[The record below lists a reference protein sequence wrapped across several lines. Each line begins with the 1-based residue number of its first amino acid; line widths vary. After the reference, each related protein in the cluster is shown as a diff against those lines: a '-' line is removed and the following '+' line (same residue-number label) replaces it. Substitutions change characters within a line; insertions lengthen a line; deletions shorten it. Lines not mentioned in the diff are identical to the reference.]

1 MLIRRLHR
9 HTMPPSAS
17 PTSRDAG
24 DLNRRKRR
32 AISAEI
38 GSACKITTRTR
49 KPAAGAGEAVAFEQ
63 ARLRDPAAGVEQLDK
78 GVKSRLVDAP
88 PDGLDICLH
97 TTHHNAV
104 IPPLRSG
111 VGPIGEAVQGRGFS
125 GRQVK
130 GPEHARDIG
139 RGHGMFRILFHI
151 VNSEQ
156 TRELR
161 PKLVL
166 RRPEHDWGPVVLY

>member
-1 MLIRRLHR
+1 MSIRRLHR

-32 AISAEI
+32 AILYSARLRLV
-38 GSACKITTRTR
+38 A
-49 KPAAGAGEAVAFEQ
+49 PAKYPPGPASQQAVAFEQ
-63 ARLRDPAAGVEQLDK
+63 AGLRDPAAGVEQMDK

-88 PDGLDICLH
+88 PDRLDICLR

-104 IPPLRSG
+104 IPPPLRSG
-111 VGPIGEAVQGRGFS
+111 VGRIGEAVQGRGFS

-130 GPEHARDIG
+130 GAEHARDIG
-139 RGHGMFRILFHI
+139 RGR
-151 VNSEQ
+151 
-156 TRELR
+156 TRDVPDPLLR
-161 PKLVL
+161 HQL
-166 RRPEHDWGPVVLY
+166 